1 MARLIEH
8 SGVVDRVEG
17 DTVRVK
23 ITSRSACG
31 ACSAR
36 QACGLAEAQEKIV
49 AVRTRRAAEFA
60 AGDAVMVGVRSN
72 AGTRA
77 VLLAYVGALVVLLAA
92 LAAAK
97 LLGGSDGQAVV
108 AALGGVSLY
117 YALLW
122 CLRGRIEHTIQFT
135 ITKS

>member
-49 AVRTRRAAEFA
+49 AVRTHRAAEFA
-60 AGDAVMVGVRSN
+60 AGDEVMVGVRSN
-72 AGTRA
+72 AGARA

-92 LAAAK
+92 LGAAK

-117 YALLW
+117 YAVLW
-122 CLRGRIEHTIQFT
+122 CFRSRIQHTT
-135 ITKS
+135 HVTRTNS

>member
-49 AVRTRRAAEFA
+49 AVRTHRAAEFA
-60 AGDAVMVGVRSN
+60 AGDEVMVGVRSN
-72 AGTRA
+72 AGARA

-117 YALLW
+117 YAALW
-122 CLRGRIEHTIQFT
+122 CFRSRIEHTIHFT

>member
-49 AVRTRRAAEFA
+49 AVRTHRAAEFA
-60 AGDAVMVGVRSN
+60 AGDEVMVGVRSN
-72 AGTRA
+72 AGARA
-77 VLLAYVGALVVLLAA
+77 VLLAYVGAWLSCSRPSVRPSSWAEATGRPSSRLSAECRSIMRCCGASAA
-92 LAAAK
+92 E
-97 LLGGSDGQAVV
+97 SN
-108 AALGGVSLY
+108 
-117 YALLW
+117 
-122 CLRGRIEHTIQFT
+122 TQF
-135 ITKS
+135 ILQ

>member
-49 AVRTRRAAEFA
+49 AVRTHRAAEFA
-60 AGDAVMVGVRSN
+60 AGDEVMVGVRSN
-72 AGTRA
+72 AGARA

-92 LAAAK
+92 L
-97 LLGGSDGQAVV
+97 
-108 AALGGVSLY
+108 GGVSLY
-117 YALLW
+117 YAVLW
-122 CLRGRIEHTIQFT
+122 CFRSRIEHTIHFT

>member
-31 ACSAR
+31 TCSAR

-49 AVRTRRAAEFA
+49 VVRTRRA
-60 AGDAVMVGVRSN
+60 
-72 AGTRA
+72 T
-77 VLLAYVGALVVLLAA
+77 
-92 LAAAK
+92 
-97 LLGGSDGQAVV
+97 
-108 AALGGVSLY
+108 
-117 YALLW
+117 
-122 CLRGRIEHTIQFT
+122 
-135 ITKS
+135 

>member
-49 AVRTRRAAEFA
+49 VVRTHRAAEFA
-60 AGDAVMVGVRSN
+60 AGDEVMVGVRGN
-72 AGTRA
+72 AGARA

-92 LAAAK
+92 LGAAK

-117 YALLW
+117 YAVLW
-122 CLRGRIEHTIQFT
+122 CFRSRIEHTIHFT